1 VAPPGGC
8 VAARAGARGRAWTQ
22 GEGADGAPGRE
33 KARDSCGIDP
43 LFIY

>member
-1 VAPPGGC
+1 MATPGGG